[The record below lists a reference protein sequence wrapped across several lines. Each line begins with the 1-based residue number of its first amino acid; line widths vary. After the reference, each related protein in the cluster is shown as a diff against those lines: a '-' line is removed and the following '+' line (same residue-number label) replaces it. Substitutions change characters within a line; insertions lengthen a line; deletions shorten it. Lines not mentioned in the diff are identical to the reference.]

1 MMSIR
6 RILAIAVVL
15 MLIIPLGL
23 IASDYD
29 ILALVTNGATTMPYP
44 FAILLCC
51 PAIMFAALFLILARD
66 SVTLSVVIR
75 TVLLY
80 LLGQLLTFVIAL
92 VVYTHTERFLGQGSG
107 LAGATAALAL
117 LSMIAIGTIAF
128 VSKSAPPRAE
138 PRPR

>member
-1 MMSIR
+1 MSVR

-15 MLIIPLGL
+15 TLIIPLGL

-29 ILALVTNGATTMPYP
+29 ILALVTNGAATMPYP
-44 FAILLCC
+44 FAVLLCC
-51 PAIMFAALFLILARD
+51 PAITLAALFLLLERD
-66 SVTLSVVIR
+66 SVTLGVALR

-92 VVYTHTERFLGQGSG
+92 VVYTYAERYLGQGSG
-107 LAGATAALAL
+107 LAGATTALAL
-117 LSMIAIGTIAF
+117 LSLIAIGTIAF